1 MAKDHQLQTLSILAL
16 RKRKLFLLKKLRFSP
31 QLIRASVVERFTKCG
46 KPNCR
51 CLQGHLHGPF
61 YYLTQ
66 CLGVGRMRK
75 FLLKTP
81 ESQQQAREAVRAFNE
96 YYDQLELLSQI
107 NTELL
112 ARGENLGVP
121 PS

>member
-1 MAKDHQLQTLSILAL
+1 MAKDHSLQRLSTLAL
-16 RKRKLFLLKKLRFSP
+16 RTRKQGLLRKLRLPP
-31 QLIRASVVERFTKCG
+31 QLIRASVVERFTRCG

-51 CLQGHLHGPF
+51 CRRGPKHGPF

-66 CLGVGRMRK
+66 CLGGGQMRK

-81 ESQQQAREAVRAFNE
+81 ESQQQAREAVRAFND
-96 YYDQLELLSQI
+96 YYDRLELLSQI

-112 ARGENLGVP
+112 ARGESLNRSLR
-121 PS
+121 

>member
-1 MAKDHQLQTLSILAL
+1 MAKDHQLQTLSTLAL
-16 RKRKLFLLKKLRFSP
+16 RKRKQALLQRLRFPP
-31 QLIRASVVERFTKCG
+31 QLIRASVVERLTKCG

-81 ESQQQAREAVRAFNE
+81 EDQQQAREAVKAFNE

-112 ARGENLGVP
+112 ARGDKLQ
-121 PS
+121 